1 MTDRQHGMWSQFPLL
16 QSEAK
21 NGIFFIGLSGELE
34 KLMHIDHKRQALI
47 DNSTQNYC
55 LRLFRNINEVDVLRV

>member
-1 MTDRQHGMWSQFPLL
+1 MWSQFPLL

-47 DNSTQNYC
+47 EY
-55 LRLFRNINEVDVLRV
+55 LLVLKTIVYGYLEI